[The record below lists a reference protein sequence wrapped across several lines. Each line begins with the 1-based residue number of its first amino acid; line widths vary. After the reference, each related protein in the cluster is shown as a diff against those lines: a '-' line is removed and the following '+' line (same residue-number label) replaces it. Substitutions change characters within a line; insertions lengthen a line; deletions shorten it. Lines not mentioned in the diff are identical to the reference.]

1 MIGLPLL
8 SFFFLFWHFE
18 ARRIYQNTCI
28 HFCNFWQYDWYSL
41 ARHWA
46 NSLIACACFLGGY
59 FSWSMLRV
67 NSFSNSHWI
76 DSNIRHVNFWGKEF
90 WKVHIIFHGGC
101 FFFSFSMSAFL
112 CTGTDLESSMV
123 VAIFIMYC
131 IDLLYRRRALYKNIE
146 KYPNLTWKYM
156 DFFFTK

>member
-1 MIGLPLL
+1 MILCWFFLGLKLSAAMIGLPLL

-90 WKVHIIFHGGC
+90 WKVHIIFHGGF
-101 FFFSFSMSAFL
+101 FFFSFSMSAL
-112 CTGTDLESSMV
+112 
-123 VAIFIMYC
+123 YC
-131 IDLLYRRRALYKNIE
+131 SDLLRRRALYKNIE
-146 KYPNLTWKYM
+146 KYPNLTWKIYGLLLY
-156 DFFFTK
+156 KIIV